1 MSVHMT
7 AQYQIC
13 SKGIWLM
20 IDVNLSVSRS
30 TSLVQTEIFQQL
42 LLKLIAMKSFT
53 DIHGSQRMYPNAFS
67 DHLTFCF
74 SATLT
79 FTF

>member
-42 LLKLIAMKSFT
+42 LLKLIAMSPRGC
-53 DIHGSQRMYPNAFS
+53 ILMP
-67 DHLTFCF
+67 LVII
-74 SATLT
+74 
-79 FTF
+79 